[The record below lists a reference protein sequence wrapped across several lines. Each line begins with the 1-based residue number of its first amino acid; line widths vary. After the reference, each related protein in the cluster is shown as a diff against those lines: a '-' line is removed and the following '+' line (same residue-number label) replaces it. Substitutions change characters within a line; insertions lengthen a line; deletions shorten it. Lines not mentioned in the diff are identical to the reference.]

1 MVTEGNACGA
11 IPEIE
16 RNLPLVVPAKL
27 RGLPRRFAPRNDV
40 FFFRL
45 LSGAVLAHRT
55 RRNAGDGVPYE
66 IKHVGTPVPGC
77 PPPLGAWVRTP
88 REGCPYGKTCRAVGL
103 RPPTHH
109 SWWVPGRPQ
118 GSPLRVL
125 KNPIV
130 GTPVPGCPPP
140 LGALIRTPRE
150 GCPYRDPRR
159 ERRPRRSVGQI

>member
-16 RNLPLVVPAKL
+16 RNLPLVVSAKS

-45 LSGAVLAHRT
+45 LSGAALAHRT

-88 REGCPYGKTCRAVGL
+88 REGCPYGKTYRAVGL
-103 RPPTHH
+103 RSH
-109 SWWVPGRPQ
+109 
-118 GSPLRVL
+118 LRVL
-125 KNPIV
+125 MESP
-130 GTPVPGCPPP
+130 C
-140 LGALIRTPRE
+140 
-150 GCPYRDPRR
+150 RDT
-159 ERRPRRSVGQI
+159 RPRVSPTFGRVNPDTPGGVSLQRSP